1 MMAGMGGMM
10 LGMLLFW
17 LVIIV
22 LAVLLI
28 KALFST
34 GSSTMKPP
42 KNESSNP
49 LDMLELRYGRGE
61 ITREQFLQMK
71 KDMGIQE

>member
-1 MMAGMGGMM
+1 MMAGMGFMM

-17 LVIIV
+17 VAIIV

-34 GSSTMKPP
+34 GKSTAKPSEQ
-42 KNESSNP
+42 KESSA
-49 LDMLELRYGRGE
+49 LEVLELRYSRGE
-61 ITREQFLQMK
+61 ITREQFVQMK
-71 KDMGIQE
+71 KDLGI